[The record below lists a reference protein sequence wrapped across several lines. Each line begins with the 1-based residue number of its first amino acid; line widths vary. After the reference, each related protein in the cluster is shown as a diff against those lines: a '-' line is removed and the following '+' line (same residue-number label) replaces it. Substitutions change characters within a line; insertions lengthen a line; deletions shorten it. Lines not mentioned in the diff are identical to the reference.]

1 MISLK
6 IDPEVNLRTDT
17 SAAVHTDGLFD
28 SKFIV
33 LEPGAE
39 KEDLESGEKITFTQD
54 ALVDSDLMELIII
67 SKGKAAQA
75 KRKAAETANQAGN

>member
-6 IDPEVNLRTDT
+6 IDPAVNLPTDT
-17 SAAVHTDGLFD
+17 SAAVHTDGLFG

-39 KEDLESGEKITFTQD
+39 EEDLESGEEITFTQD
-54 ALVDSDLMELIII
+54 ALVDSDLMELII
-67 SKGKAAQA
+67 SKCKAAQV
-75 KRKAAETANQAGN
+75 KRKAAEMVNQAGN